1 MPLEFKVQSGKKTVE
16 IWLTNAEKDNE
27 DLRDQLKLLYQKYK
41 RQGYLVITFQSGNEN
56 LADLTGALL
65 TTNRRRM
72 AEQTTGRSN
81 QQTVSLSM

>member
-1 MPLEFKVQSGKKTVE
+1 MEFKVQSGKKTVE

-56 LADLTGALL
+56 LTDLTGALL

>member
-56 LADLTGALL
+56 LTDLTGALL

>member
-1 MPLEFKVQSGKKTVE
+1 MEFKVQSGKKTVE